1 MLETSNKEVVG
12 LPSWIPK
19 RSDVLSGFGTKP
31 AMNEF
36 VERIFTNADQ
46 LNRWFRCL

>member
-1 MLETSNKEVVG
+1 MLQTSNKEVVG

-19 RSDVLSGFGTKP
+19 LSDVLSGFGTKP
-31 AMNEF
+31 SMNDV
-36 VERIFTNADQ
+36 VERIFMNTDQ